1 MRTRARVDGTLGR
14 FRPALADDRRGVV
27 SVTSVVVA
35 NEQLPESLLP
45 GKGAF
50 VDRLVAQL
58 SAQYGVD
65 PGTVRTRAAEVL
77 ASFAGARV
85 QSFVPVLVEKRLRET
100 FRAAPR

>member
-1 MRTRARVDGTLGR
+1 
-14 FRPALADDRRGVV
+14 VV
-27 SVTSVVVA
+27 PVTSVVVA
-35 NEQLPESLLP
+35 ANDQLPEGLLP
-45 GKGAF
+45 GDGSF

-65 PGTVRTRAAEVL
+65 PGTVRARAAEVL

-100 FRAAPR
+100 FRAGHR